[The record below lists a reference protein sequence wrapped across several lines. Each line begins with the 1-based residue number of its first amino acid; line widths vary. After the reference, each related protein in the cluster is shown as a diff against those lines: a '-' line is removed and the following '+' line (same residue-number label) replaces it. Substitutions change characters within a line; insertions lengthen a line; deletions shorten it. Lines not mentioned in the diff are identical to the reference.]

1 MITMSAAEAQ
11 EVIDSCLHIKAG
23 TTAIAAYQYKD
34 RKDFN
39 RVCFDSPTSVKSIGE
54 YAFLGCEK
62 LRQIELPASL
72 RKIGEGAFRE

>member
-39 RVCFDSPTSVKSIGE
+39 RVCFDSPTSVKSIG
-54 YAFLGCEK
+54 
-62 LRQIELPASL
+62 
-72 RKIGEGAFRE
+72 